1 MTNRISQYLP
11 DPEHPLESPELRAK
25 QKALRFVCLALIL
38 GTVFVTI
45 GVTATVKFALG
56 GNSLPKL
63 GASPGGIPILT
74 IVGAVLTLSAV
85 SVASLVVPFLTNVG
99 LKKIAAE
106 PAADEPEVERIWTVY
121 AKGKFVEF
129 ALAEGAAVITAILYH
144 LSADWLMLVFVA
156 GMVGFLI
163 VRFPTLVR
171 NRRWYD
177 EAAGKLEVL
186 KQ

>member
-1 MTNRISQYLP
+1 MTNRIAHFFP
-11 DPEHPLESPELRAK
+11 DDSHPLDSPELQAK

-85 SVASLVVPFLTNVG
+85 SVASLVVPFLTNAG

-106 PAADEPEVERIWTVY
+106 PTSNEPEAERIWTVY

-129 ALAEGAAVITAILYH
+129 ALAEGAAVVTAILYH
-144 LSADWLMLVFVA
+144 LSADWLMLAFVA

-163 VRFPTLVR
+163 VRFPTWAR

-177 EAAGKLEVL
+177 EAAGKLDL
-186 KQ
+186 MKR